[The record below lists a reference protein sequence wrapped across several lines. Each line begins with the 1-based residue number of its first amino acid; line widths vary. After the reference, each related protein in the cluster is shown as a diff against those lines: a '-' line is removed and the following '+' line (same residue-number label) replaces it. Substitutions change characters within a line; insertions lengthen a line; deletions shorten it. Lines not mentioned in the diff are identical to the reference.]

1 MWSPRVMMS
10 LSCRNGMPSL
20 DLISQS
26 IILYSSSSSS
36 SSSSSCYYYY
46 YYYYYYTPI

>member
-26 IILYSSSSSS
+26 IILYSSYSSS
-36 SSSSSCYYYY
+36 YY
-46 YYYYYYTPI
+46 YYYYYYTPT

>member
-26 IILYSSSSSS
+26 IILYSSSS
-36 SSSSSCYYYY
+36 YYY
-46 YYYYYYTPI
+46 YYYYYYTPT

>member
-1 MWSPRVMMS
+1 MMS

-26 IILYSSSSSS
+26 IILYSSSSY
-36 SSSSSCYYYY
+36 YYYY
-46 YYYYYYTPI
+46 YYYYYYTPT